1 MKVQRKGLC
10 KGAAE
15 KGKKET
21 KSQVSK
27 EGPIR
32 QVPGVIPGD
41 LRMRRKVA
49 PSLHHQL
56 QPWDLF
62 ATFELPGPKWRP
74 PDGEI
79 PEANIKVHRGR
90 IRGEAETNQNLFLR
104 TNSAGGWWKIL
115 FC

>member
-21 KSQVSK
+21 KFQVSK
-27 EGPIR
+27 EGSSCR
-32 QVPGVIPGD
+32 VPGVIPGD

-90 IRGEAETNQNLFLR
+90 IRGEAKR
-104 TNSAGGWWKIL
+104 S
-115 FC
+115 